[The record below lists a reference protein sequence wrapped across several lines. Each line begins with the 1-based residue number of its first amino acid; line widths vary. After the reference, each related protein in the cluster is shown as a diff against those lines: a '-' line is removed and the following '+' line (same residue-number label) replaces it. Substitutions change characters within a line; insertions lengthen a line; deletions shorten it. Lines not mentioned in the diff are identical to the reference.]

1 MVHGAVL
8 SLAISDEGQSIDKKA
23 NCSTFIYTRKRRT
36 PQSLTVTVLVQW
48 FTENYYMLREKWNSV
63 ALSRNLKAINLF
75 ITSRRNQQRETDR
88 QTDIET
94 KTVIGR
100 DSQIWI

>member
-36 PQSLTVTVLVQW
+36 PQSLFCDCISSMVYRKLLYATRKM
-48 FTENYYMLREKWNSV
+48 E
-63 ALSRNLKAINLF
+63 
-75 ITSRRNQQRETDR
+75 
-88 QTDIET
+88 
-94 KTVIGR
+94 
-100 DSQIWI
+100 